1 MLEEKT
7 TKKQNFLA
15 GAAVLSLA
23 TMIVKVIGMFFK
35 IPLNRLIGEANYG
48 YFTTAYDIYTV
59 LLMISTTGLPVAM
72 SRMISE
78 ARALNNGKQV
88 RQIYRVSLMAFL
100 SIGIIGSALMLI
112 IPKQLANMME
122 NPNAMWS
129 IFALGPAVLFVCYIS
144 ACRGFFQ
151 GQGNMAPTAVSQII
165 EALCK
170 LFLGLGLA
178 WLVMNRLGD
187 GPLAAAGSIAG
198 VTIGTVLSALYLFCK
213 TRRRTRELT
222 RAEGQGQDPQARRSS
237 ACWPLP
243 CPSRLGAAGLQII
256 NLFDAATV
264 MNRLINAAGYTQE
277 RADVVKGV
285 YNYCQTIFNFPC
297 AFIPC
302 ITIAIIPAI
311 TNSLTLQDRR
321 GVRSVQNSSL
331 RLMGLIAMPC
341 AVGLIVLAE
350 PIVALLGG
358 YTGANL
364 TLATKLMAILGV
376 AVVFNSI
383 VLMTDAIMQ
392 AHNHA
397 VIPVVNTL
405 IGGIVKVIVNYILV
419 GNPDIAITGA
429 PVGTIACYAVIT
441 VLNLIAM
448 RRVLRRNAPKL
459 LPNLWKTTIAAVL
472 MGGTT
477 WLAYWGLG
485 RIGMGRAVACLGSI
499 VVAVLVYVVL
509 IIVLKVLTYE
519 DCLLL
524 PKGEKIAKILRVR

>member
-100 SIGIIGSALMLI
+100 SIGIIGSALMLL

-213 TRRRTRELT
+213 TRRRTRELC
-222 RAEGQGQDPQARRSS
+222 RAEGQARPAGETLKRHCRAHHARRSRS
-237 ACWPLP
+237 ADHQPVRCGDGHEPPHQCRGLHA
-243 CPSRLGAAGLQII
+243 GARG
-256 NLFDAATV
+256 
-264 MNRLINAAGYTQE
+264 
-277 RADVVKGV
+277 
-285 YNYCQTIFNFPC
+285 
-297 AFIPC
+297 
-302 ITIAIIPAI
+302 
-311 TNSLTLQDRR
+311 RR
-321 GVRSVQNSSL
+321 QG
-331 RLMGLIAMPC
+331 
-341 AVGLIVLAE
+341 
-350 PIVALLGG
+350 
-358 YTGANL
+358 
-364 TLATKLMAILGV
+364 
-376 AVVFNSI
+376 
-383 VLMTDAIMQ
+383 
-392 AHNHA
+392 
-397 VIPVVNTL
+397 
-405 IGGIVKVIVNYILV
+405 
-419 GNPDIAITGA
+419 
-429 PVGTIACYAVIT
+429 
-441 VLNLIAM
+441 
-448 RRVLRRNAPKL
+448 
-459 LPNLWKTTIAAVL
+459 
-472 MGGTT
+472 
-477 WLAYWGLG
+477 
-485 RIGMGRAVACLGSI
+485 CL
-499 VVAVLVYVVL
+499 
-509 IIVLKVLTYE
+509 
-519 DCLLL
+519 
-524 PKGEKIAKILRVR
+524 

>member
-213 TRRRTRELT
+213 TRRRTRELC
-222 RAEGQGQDPQARRSS
+222 RAEGQARPAGETLKRLL
-237 ACWPLP
+237 AIAVPIT
-243 CPSRLGAAGLQII
+243 LGAAGLQII

-321 GVRSVQNSSL
+321 GVRSGHPADSQ
-331 RLMGLIAMPC
+331 
-341 AVGLIVLAE
+341 VG
-350 PIVALLGG
+350 GHG
-358 YTGANL
+358 
-364 TLATKLMAILGV
+364 
-376 AVVFNSI
+376 
-383 VLMTDAIMQ
+383 
-392 AHNHA
+392 
-397 VIPVVNTL
+397 
-405 IGGIVKVIVNYILV
+405 
-419 GNPDIAITGA
+419 
-429 PVGTIACYAVIT
+429 
-441 VLNLIAM
+441 
-448 RRVLRRNAPKL
+448 
-459 LPNLWKTTIAAVL
+459 
-472 MGGTT
+472 
-477 WLAYWGLG
+477 
-485 RIGMGRAVACLGSI
+485 
-499 VVAVLVYVVL
+499 
-509 IIVLKVLTYE
+509 
-519 DCLLL
+519 
-524 PKGEKIAKILRVR
+524 

>member
-213 TRRRTRELT
+213 TRRRTRAQPRGGAGKT
-222 RAEGQGQDPQARRSS
+222 RRRDAQAPAGHCRAHHARRSRS
-237 ACWPLP
+237 ADHQPVRCGDGHEPPHQCRGLHAGARGRRQG
-243 CPSRLGAAGLQII
+243 RL
-256 NLFDAATV
+256 
-264 MNRLINAAGYTQE
+264 
-277 RADVVKGV
+277 
-285 YNYCQTIFNFPC
+285 
-297 AFIPC
+297 
-302 ITIAIIPAI
+302 
-311 TNSLTLQDRR
+311 
-321 GVRSVQNSSL
+321 
-331 RLMGLIAMPC
+331 
-341 AVGLIVLAE
+341 
-350 PIVALLGG
+350 
-358 YTGANL
+358 
-364 TLATKLMAILGV
+364 
-376 AVVFNSI
+376 
-383 VLMTDAIMQ
+383 
-392 AHNHA
+392 
-397 VIPVVNTL
+397 
-405 IGGIVKVIVNYILV
+405 
-419 GNPDIAITGA
+419 
-429 PVGTIACYAVIT
+429 
-441 VLNLIAM
+441 
-448 RRVLRRNAPKL
+448 
-459 LPNLWKTTIAAVL
+459 
-472 MGGTT
+472 
-477 WLAYWGLG
+477 
-485 RIGMGRAVACLGSI
+485 
-499 VVAVLVYVVL
+499 
-509 IIVLKVLTYE
+509 
-519 DCLLL
+519 
-524 PKGEKIAKILRVR
+524 

>member
-1 MLEEKT
+1 M
-7 TKKQNFLA
+7 
-15 GAAVLSLA
+15 
-23 TMIVKVIGMFFK
+23 
-35 IPLNRLIGEANYG
+35 
-48 YFTTAYDIYTV
+48 
-59 LLMISTTGLPVAM
+59 
-72 SRMISE
+72 
-78 ARALNNGKQV
+78 
-88 RQIYRVSLMAFL
+88 
-100 SIGIIGSALMLI
+100 
-112 IPKQLANMME
+112 
-122 NPNAMWS
+122 
-129 IFALGPAVLFVCYIS
+129 
-144 ACRGFFQ
+144 
-151 GQGNMAPTAVSQII
+151 
-165 EALCK
+165 
-170 LFLGLGLA
+170 
-178 WLVMNRLGD
+178 
-187 GPLAAAGSIAG
+187 
-198 VTIGTVLSALYLFCK
+198 TIGTVLSALYLFCK
-213 TRRRTRELT
+213 TRRRTRELS
-222 RAEGQGQDPQARRSS
+222 RAEGQARPAGETLKRLL
-237 ACWPLP
+237 AIAVPIT
-243 CPSRLGAAGLQII
+243 LGAAGLQII

>member
-213 TRRRTRELT
+213 TRRRTRELS
-222 RAEGQGQDPQARRSS
+222 RAEGQARPAGETLKRLL
-237 ACWPLP
+237 AIAVPIT
-243 CPSRLGAAGLQII
+243 LGAAGLQII

-341 AVGLIVLAE
+341 
-350 PIVALLGG
+350 
-358 YTGANL
+358 
-364 TLATKLMAILGV
+364 V

-397 VIPVVNTL
+397 VIPVINTL

-477 WLAYWGLG
+477 WLAYWGIG

>member
-170 LFLGLGLA
+170 LFLGVL
-178 WLVMNRLGD
+178 WLPASNH
-187 GPLAAAGSIAG
+187 
-198 VTIGTVLSALYLFCK
+198 
-213 TRRRTRELT
+213 
-222 RAEGQGQDPQARRSS
+222 
-237 ACWPLP
+237 
-243 CPSRLGAAGLQII
+243 PS
-256 NLFDAATV
+256 
-264 MNRLINAAGYTQE
+264 
-277 RADVVKGV
+277 
-285 YNYCQTIFNFPC
+285 
-297 AFIPC
+297 
-302 ITIAIIPAI
+302 
-311 TNSLTLQDRR
+311 
-321 GVRSVQNSSL
+321 
-331 RLMGLIAMPC
+331 
-341 AVGLIVLAE
+341 
-350 PIVALLGG
+350 
-358 YTGANL
+358 
-364 TLATKLMAILGV
+364 
-376 AVVFNSI
+376 
-383 VLMTDAIMQ
+383 
-392 AHNHA
+392 
-397 VIPVVNTL
+397 
-405 IGGIVKVIVNYILV
+405 
-419 GNPDIAITGA
+419 
-429 PVGTIACYAVIT
+429 
-441 VLNLIAM
+441 
-448 RRVLRRNAPKL
+448 
-459 LPNLWKTTIAAVL
+459 
-472 MGGTT
+472 
-477 WLAYWGLG
+477 G
-485 RIGMGRAVACLGSI
+485 RF
-499 VVAVLVYVVL
+499 
-509 IIVLKVLTYE
+509 
-519 DCLLL
+519 
-524 PKGEKIAKILRVR
+524 